1 MLDFANLLIVEVLYL
16 SYLSFIELPQ
26 GFLFFTERVF
36 LLWESE
42 FKVAIFIFELMN
54 LLVYKWTNLRL
65 MLLLGIL
72 ILNAFYVFVA
82 WEFILN
88 HVQLLFMHLT
98 QVVDYKLLSIVIFD
112 KDQ

>member
-1 MLDFANLLIVEVLYL
+1 
-16 SYLSFIELPQ
+16 
-26 GFLFFTERVF
+26 
-36 LLWESE
+36 
-42 FKVAIFIFELMN
+42 
-54 LLVYKWTNLRL
+54 